1 MLQLVLDRSAAGVH
15 DSRFVIVVLQ
25 VLAGSTCY
33 MFDMLHQD
41 VDILRELKSLL
52 QNPSVVKVMHDC
64 RQDSEAL
71 FYQKQIKLENVFD
84 TQVAAPLPPFSPPPP
99 TPPQHE
105 LSNCSSSWPAVS
117 NAF

>member
-1 MLQLVLDRSAAGVH
+1 MFLQLVLDRLAAGVH
-15 DSRFVIVVLQ
+15 DSRFVIILLQ

-52 QNPSVVKVMHDC
+52 QNPSVVKVVHDC
-64 RQDSEAL
+64 RQDSAAL
-71 FYQKQIKLENVFD
+71 FYQMQIKLENVFD
-84 TQVAAPLPPFSPPPP
+84 TQVAATPPSP
-99 TPPQHE
+99 TPQYE
-105 LSNCSSSWPAVS
+105 LNKCSSSWLAVS